1 MKLVGIDGCRGGWV
15 VASADQSLAG
25 LGFEVRTELGELVA
39 EAARGGSRVVV
50 DVPIGLSQS
59 GARLCDVAARGL
71 LRAPRN
77 SSVFP
82 ALCRPVLAAQSY
94 EEACAISVQVSGKR
108 VSRQL
113 FGILPKIR
121 SVDALMTRATQ
132 SWVREAHPEVT
143 FAVLAGTGRGLA
155 HYKKEAAGEAERLA
169 LLRPYLGAID
179 VTAVRAGLGPGK
191 VARDDIVDALAC
203 LVTAYRIHR
212 GEARV
217 LPEGPVPLDARGLR
231 MEIVA

>member
-1 MKLVGIDGCRGGWV
+1 M
-15 VASADQSLAG
+15 
-25 LGFEVRTELGELVA
+25 
-39 EAARGGSRVVV
+39 
-50 DVPIGLSQS
+50 
-59 GARLCDVAARGL
+59 AARGL

-82 ALCRPVLAAQSY
+82 TPCRPVLAAQTY
-94 EEACAISVQVSGKR
+94 EEACAISQQVSGKR
-108 VSRQL
+108 VARQL

-132 SWVREAHPEVT
+132 EWVREAHPEVT
-143 FAVLAGTGRGLA
+143 FAVLAGTGRGLE
-155 HYKKEAAGEAERLA
+155 HSKKEAAGEAERLA
-169 LLRPYLGAID
+169 LLRPFLGPID
-179 VTAVRAGLGPGK
+179 VTAVRAAFGRGK

-203 LVTAYRIHR
+203 LATAHRIHR
-212 GEARV
+212 GAAQV